1 MAQHLIGLLLGTEE
15 DWPAM
20 FEELLRRLDP
30 HVTAG
35 GETHTFAVERITIEP
50 FDLRDRPRYDL
61 VVDRLAHWYYVPREW
76 LKKVALMD
84 RVYLMNNPFT
94 FQSMEKHSA
103 YCMLMRLGLKVP
115 TTWMVP
121 TKAPIDN
128 ERFPYTAERYNRP
141 FDLEQ
146 VAEQVG
152 YPLYMKPFDGGAW
165 VGVSRIT
172 GPEDL
177 HRAYDE
183 SGQRLMHLQAA
194 VDGFD
199 AFARSLTIGPET
211 MVMRFEPD
219 RPMHERYQVDHRFLD
234 PAAGEEVLIISRL
247 VNALFRWE
255 FNSCESLVRDGEV
268 SPIDYANACPDVS
281 LTSLHHYFPWAISR
295 LVKWSVFCAATGRRM
310 RVALDLDPWFAI
322 ADDPDRTY
330 ADKLAGYRDLTE
342 AYFDTDA
349 YLAFCDEQL
358 PHVDAVVHE
367 LVTSPWFDDLLV
379 RTVRTTFPAHEH
391 EAMIAR
397 YRGLL
402 AGWADGVA
410 AKLGRHM

>member
-1 MAQHLIGLLLGTEE
+1 MPQHLIGLLLGTEE

-20 FEELLRRLDP
+20 FEELMRRLDP
-30 HVTAG
+30 HVRVG
-35 GETHTFAVERITIEP
+35 GETHTFTTERVTIEP
-50 FDLRDRPRYDL
+50 FDLRYVPRYSL

-84 RVYLMNNPFT
+84 GVYLMNNPFT

-103 YCMLMRLGLKVP
+103 YCMLMRLGLDVP

-128 ERFPYTAERYNRP
+128 ERFPYTAAKYNRP
-141 FDLEQ
+141 FDLEA
-146 VAEQVG
+146 VAEAVG
-152 YPLYMKPFDGGAW
+152 YPLFMKPFDGGAW

-172 GPEDL
+172 GPADL

-183 SGQRLMHLQAA
+183 SGQRLMHLQAS
-194 VDGFD
+194 VEGFE

-211 MVMRFEPD
+211 MVMRFDPD
-219 RPMHERYQVDHRFLD
+219 RPMHERYQLDHEFLD
-234 PAAGEEVLIISRL
+234 PASGEEVLTIARM

-255 FNSCESLVRDGEV
+255 FNSCESLVKDGRV
-268 SPIDYANACPDVS
+268 HPIDYANACPDVS

-295 LVKWSVFCAATGRRM
+295 LVKWSVFCAATGRKM

-322 ADDPDRTY
+322 ADDPDRSH
-330 ADKLAGYRDLTE
+330 ADRLAGYRELAE
-342 AYFDTDA
+342 RYFDTAA
-349 YLAFCDEQL
+349 YLEFCAEHLPDVDE
-358 PHVDAVVHE
+358 VTAE
-367 LVTSPWFDDLLV
+367 LVASPWFDALLV
-379 RTVRTTFPAHEH
+379 QTVRTTFPPHEH
-391 EAMIAR
+391 EAMVAR

-402 AGWADGVA
+402 S
-410 AKLGRHM
+410 L